1 MPASTFL
8 PNVKKNI
15 APGAW
20 VEILPR
26 LLSAFRNKYLQ
37 ISNNKRKRGNS

>member
-1 MPASTFL
+1 MPAGIFL
-8 PNVKKNI
+8 PNVKKNF

-26 LLSAFRNKYLQ
+26 FLSAFRNTYVQ
-37 ISNNKRKRGNS
+37 ISNNKRKWGNS